1 LTRIIAKLTDGVE
14 DELQK
19 RMDDLD
25 RRAHQSLEKMEQLAP
40 HIGRLN
46 EGLASIERFLS
57 QDMDAALQ
65 RTSKTYQDSLQHAEN
80 LQQLLRILVGNVV
93 ESNSQ
98 LAFAHEQSLQQ
109 ATKRVND
116 DMDALMAV
124 VSTAIASSSSLQQQ
138 IVSLSPT
145 KTPIPLNMLTACSNS
160 PTSKP
165 PNLPNVKI
173 TWSKAWTDSLVP
185 QRR

>member
-1 LTRIIAKLTDGVE
+1 MTRIIAKLTDGVE

-65 RTSKTYQDSLQHAEN
+65 RTSKSYQDSLQHAEN

-109 ATKRVND
+109 ATKRVHD
-116 DMDALMAV
+116 DMDALVAV

-138 IVSLSPT
+138 IVSHSPT
-145 KTPIPLNMLTACSNS
+145 ETPHPTHMLTA
-160 PTSKP
+160 
-165 PNLPNVKI
+165 
-173 TWSKAWTDSLVP
+173 
-185 QRR
+185 